1 VAVVVRRGLAIASLL
16 LAVAGVALNLYGWRH
31 PAVITPGLTPII
43 DTVPQTLSADAF
55 WQAAERLPGEADVPY
70 AERLRRLVGDRMLL
84 VDPKH
89 LRPGFAENW
98 ALWLYA
104 RARGR
109 FEWVDTGRSVQMGG
123 GFCSA
128 HAMVYNTVA
137 QAHGLRSR
145 IWALDGHVVNEVWLD
160 QRWQVIDAD
169 YGISFGK
176 SMQTLEQEPETV
188 YQAYLGVGRPDWS
201 ARHWQRVYSRADHH
215 QAHDSAERFAWKAW
229 LVERF
234 SWVLIWG
241 LPALLGAIGLRGL
254 KAGRRAEPA
263 AGPM

>member
-1 VAVVVRRGLAIASLL
+1 MQAATRRLSALLCLALAFGGL
-16 LAVAGVALNLYGWRH
+16 GLNLYGWRH
-31 PAVITPGLTPII
+31 PAVVVPGRTPII
-43 DTVPQTLSADAF
+43 DKHPQTLSAEAF
-55 WQAAERLPGEADVPY
+55 WQGAERGPGESDTAY

-84 VDPKH
+84 VDPQH
-89 LRPGFAENW
+89 LSPGFAENW

-109 FEWVDTGRSVQMGG
+109 FEWVDTRRSVQLGG

-176 SMQTLEQEPETV
+176 SMQVLEREPETV

-215 QAHDSAERFAWKAW
+215 RAHDSAEDFAWKAW
-229 LVERF
+229 LVERL
-234 SWVLIWG
+234 SWALVWALPLG
-241 LPALLGAIGLRGL
+241 LLALGWRGLR
-254 KAGRRAEPA
+254 AGTPA
-263 AGPM
+263 AGAL